1 MGYGSEKMMLIIEIL
16 LSIAMAG
23 LIHEMGHYLTAM
35 FLGHTLEFRRQGIRW
50 IWDMPNDTPQHQRL
64 IALSGFG
71 AEIVFAPLLY
81 FAGLWLYPWVVAIHL
96 MAYPFYAGE
105 CSDFQW
111 LDGFAGI
118 SKRGWMWI
126 DLLVLCGA
134 FWYGI
139 YKIVVKVI

>member
-1 MGYGSEKMMLIIEIL
+1 MFSLIL
-16 LSIAMAG
+16 AG
-23 LIHEMGHYLTAM
+23 LIHELGHYLVALT
-35 FLGHTLEFRRQGIRW
+35 FGHHLVFRKQGFRL
-50 IWDMPNDTPQHQRL
+50 IWDMPEDTEAHQRL

-71 AEIVFAPLLY
+71 TEILFAPLLY
-81 FAGLWLYPWVVAIHL
+81 LAGLWLYPWVVAVHL

-105 CSDFQW
+105 SSDFQW

-118 SKRGWMWI
+118 SKRGWMWVNI
-126 DLLVLCGA
+126 LVLCVA

>member
-1 MGYGSEKMMLIIEIL
+1 MILMLNLIL
-16 LSIAMAG
+16 SVVFAG
-23 LIHEMGHYLTAM
+23 LIHELGHYLTALT
-35 FLGHTLEFRRQGIRW
+35 FGHHLVFRRQGFRL
-50 IWDMPNDTPQHQRL
+50 IWDMPEDTEAHQRL

-71 AEIVFAPLLY
+71 AEILTVPLLY
-81 FAGLWLYPWVVAIHL
+81 LAGLWLYPWVVAVHL
-96 MAYPFYAGE
+96 MAYPFYAGGS
-105 CSDFQW
+105 SDFQW

-126 DLLVLCGA
+126 DILVLCGA

>member
-1 MGYGSEKMMLIIEIL
+1 MILMLNLI
-16 LSIAMAG
+16 LSIVFAG
-23 LIHEMGHYLTAM
+23 LIHELGHYLTAM
-35 FLGHTLEFRRQGIRW
+35 FLGHTLEFRRQGFRFV
-50 IWDMPNDTPQHQRL
+50 WDMPNDTPKHQRL

-71 AEIVFAPLLY
+71 VEILAAPLLY
-81 FAGLWLYPWVVAIHL
+81 LAGLTLYPWVVVAHL

-105 CSDFQW
+105 YSNFKW

-134 FWYGI
+134 FWWA
-139 YKIVVKVI
+139 VIKWML